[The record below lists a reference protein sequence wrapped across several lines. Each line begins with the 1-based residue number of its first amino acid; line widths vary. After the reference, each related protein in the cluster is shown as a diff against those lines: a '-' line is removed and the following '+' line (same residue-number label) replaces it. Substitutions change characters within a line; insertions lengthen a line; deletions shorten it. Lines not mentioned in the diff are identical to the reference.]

1 MIPNTMMS
9 LFDSRVEEGKVYI
22 ISSPSVRFNFGTV
35 MPTYH
40 RYKFVFNKETKVVP
54 SENSSIPIHGFSLIG
69 ADGVLSKRK
78 CFRYLVG
85 KYRLICYSVCLLLC
99 MSVC

>member
-1 MIPNTMMS
+1 MS
-9 LFDSRVEEGKVYI
+9 LFDSQIEEGKVYI
-22 ISSPSVRFNFGTV
+22 MSSLMVRFSFGTV

-40 RYKFVFNKETKVVP
+40 RYKFVFNEETKVIP

-69 ADGVLSKRK
+69 ADSVLSKRK

-85 KYRLICYSVCLLLC
+85 K
-99 MSVC
+99 